1 MAFVCKMT
9 DTAGVTGPLASGI
22 YGTCATAADTVAKV
36 VTCAD
41 LDKLIIGCVI
51 YVKFDNANSK
61 ADATLNVN
69 SLGALKIVAY
79 GTTGVTTNTTG
90 SWRAGEVVG
99 FMYDE
104 VTSGSTTTG
113 YWRIVAQTHAAF
125 TTLSIGSA
133 SAGTAIPADDITA
146 WTTNTPTSV
155 TYEAATATYISAW
168 SAGSAPSLKWVARSI
183 PNVTGV
189 GSLPSL
195 KWTSAT
201 ASKVTLGTALTASKV
216 TKASV
221 TIPNVTGNTSVTI
234 PNVTGNTS
242 VTVKSVKTI
251 NNAIPSATISEG
263 VLTFGTPTATVVTED
278 KTATNTTLGTALTAS
293 KVTLGTALTANT
305 VTITDVSIP
314 NVTEATDVNTSY
326 LGTSSETTPSWSAG
340 SLPTLGTAI
349 TASYLGSSSETTP
362 SWSAGSVPSM
372 TKSDVTASKITAY
385 TAGVAASL
393 SYTAKSIPNISV
405 SSKTVLTTR

>member
-1 MAFVCKMT
+1 MAFICKMT
-9 DTAGVTGPLASGI
+9 DTAGVTGPVASGI
-22 YGTCATAADTVAKV
+22 YGTCSSAADATAKV
-36 VTCAD
+36 GTCTD
-41 LDKLIIGCVI
+41 LDKLIVGCVI
-51 YVKFDNANSK
+51 YIKFDNANTK

-69 SLGALKIVAY
+69 SLGALKIVSY
-79 GTTGVTTNTTG
+79 GTTGVGANTTS

-113 YWRIVAQTHAAF
+113 YWRMIDNHAMF
-125 TTLSIGSA
+125 TTTSVGSA
-133 SAGTAIPADDITA
+133 TAGTAIPADDITA

-155 TYEAATATYISAW
+155 TYEDVTATYISAW
-168 SAGSAPSLKWVARSI
+168 SAGTAPSLKWVARSI

-216 TKASV
+216 TKATV

-278 KTATNTTLGTALTAS
+278 KTATNTTLGTALSAS

-314 NVTEATDVNTSY
+314 NVTAATDVNTSY

-349 TASYLGSSSETTP
+349 TASYLGTSSETSP
-362 SWSAGSVPSM
+362 SWSAGTVPSM
-372 TKSDVTASKITAY
+372 TKSNVTATHITAY
-385 TAGVAASL
+385 TAGVAAAL
-393 SYTAKSIPNISV
+393 SYTAKSIPNITV
-405 SSKTVLTTR
+405 SSKTVVALR